1 MLELRIV
8 ECLHA
13 RDFLRAMDHT
23 LLRCAFTIN
32 VTGKADEP
40 SSMIHKIELWTERL
54 QQRDQTFFRV
64 ANGSSIFNGD
74 AVAVNTSSSS
84 SSTLTLGS
92 LLNGGKANGGSAKK
106 KSKSK
111 AKKNAAQQAMDA
123 WDDEEDLPTSGV
135 HGCTSGFLPSL
146 EYGEIANVELLY
158 SLSPDDEHVLS
169 YPVVMVPSCKSS
181 ADSHVHTRCDVMA
194 LLSLQTPLPK
204 VLDTLRSQLLLQL
217 EQLMN
222 QFQRL
227 TQRQTLPFDVYVG
240 ADHFPLVGTAF
251 PLTLTSIHLQSDAG
265 SMAQHQSD
273 KAREVDAKSL
283 LELFFQPLYQPRF
296 ASRCSL
302 THQAE
307 TLRSCDVLINVHEGI
322 PNSHVTQGQQYLV
335 EGFYGY
341 YHYMQQQVNDKGWGC
356 AYRSLQTLASWL
368 VLNQFTDDDK
378 NAAPLTHLEI
388 QKTLVRMGDKP
399 ASFLKS
405 REWIGSVEVGYVLD
419 EKYGISCRS
428 IYVASGAQLVEKA
441 QELKHH
447 FQTQGTPV
455 MMGGANLAFTLLGI
469 DYNESSGECAFLI
482 LDPHYTGL
490 ENLETIQRKAM
501 QLEGYKAIPC
511 GWRKA
516 SSFAKNSFYNLCLP
530 QRPSL
535 G

>member
-1 MLELRIV
+1 MG
-8 ECLHA
+8 
-13 RDFLRAMDHT
+13 HT
-23 LLRCAFTIN
+23 LLRCAFNIN

-40 SSMIHKIELWTERL
+40 SSMIHKIDHWTRRL
-54 QQRDQTFFRV
+54 QQRGQTFFHI

-74 AVAVNTSSSS
+74 AVAVNTSTSSS
-84 SSTLTLGS
+84 PTLTLGS
-92 LLNGGKANGGSAKK
+92 LLNGGKTSGGSAKK
-106 KSKSK
+106 SK
-111 AKKNAAQQAMDA
+111 AKAKKSAAQQAMDA
-123 WDDEEDLPTSGV
+123 WDDEEYSTTAGV
-135 HGCTSGFLPSL
+135 QGSSSGFLSSL

-158 SLSPDDEHVLS
+158 SLSPEDEEDQS
-169 YPVVMVPSCKSS
+169 SPVVVIPSCKSS
-181 ADSHVHTRCDVMA
+181 ADSHVHVRCDVMV
-194 LLSLQTPLPK
+194 LLSLQTPLTK
-204 VLDTLRSQLLLQL
+204 VLDMLRTQLLLQL
-217 EQLMN
+217 EQLMR

-227 TQRQTLPFDVYVG
+227 TQRQVQPFDAYVG
-240 ADHFPLVGTAF
+240 ADHFSLVGTAF
-251 PLTLTSIHLQSDAG
+251 PLTLTSVRLQSDAG
-265 SMAQHQSD
+265 SITQQQD
-273 KAREVDAKSL
+273 DEVHDADAKTL

-296 ASRCSL
+296 EPRCSL

-307 TLRSCDVLINVHEGI
+307 ALRSCDVLINVHEGI

-335 EGFYGY
+335 DGFYGY

-368 VLNQFTDDDK
+368 VLNQYGNNDK

-388 QKTLVRMGDKP
+388 QQTLVRMGDKP

-482 LDPHYTGL
+482 LDPHYTGS

-501 QLEGYKAIPC
+501 QLEGYKAVPC